1 MKRNQHTIGKDVT
14 YKGLG
19 LHSGMP
25 VTMTMHPAAPGAGII
40 FKRSDLPGG
49 PEVPAQSR
57 YITNTLRATT
67 LEKGEAKV
75 FTVEHVLSALYA
87 LQIDNCVI
95 EMDSPEPPVGDG
107 SAKTFCDMVQEAGI
121 ETQDEMIPILTLDT
135 SAAVYEDNKFIT
147 ALPYDGLRI
156 TFTSI
161 NPHPLL
167 GTQMRDVVID
177 HDSYMKEIAPART
190 IGFTW
195 ELEAMRKMGLGKGG
209 TLENAVVYSETECL
223 SQLRFPDELVRHKIL
238 DILGDISLVGPLHA
252 HIIAVLGSHKLNAEL
267 SEKLQALKKASR
279 NKGINPYAPPTF
291 QGGNYY
297 GRNTGKVTSER

>member
-25 VTMTMHPAAPGAGII
+25 VTMTMHPAAPGTGII

-107 SAKTFCDMVQEAGI
+107 SAKTFCDMVEEAGA

-267 SEKLQALKKASR
+267 SEKLQALKKDL
-279 NKGINPYAPPTF
+279 K
-291 QGGNYY
+291 
-297 GRNTGKVTSER
+297 E

>member
-107 SAKTFCDMVQEAGI
+107 SAKTFCDMVEEAGI

-267 SEKLQALKKASR
+267 SEKLQALKKGL
-279 NKGINPYAPPTF
+279 K
-291 QGGNYY
+291 
-297 GRNTGKVTSER
+297 E

>member
-40 FKRSDLPGG
+40 FKRSDLPGE

-267 SEKLQALKKASR
+267 SEKLQALKKDL
-279 NKGINPYAPPTF
+279 K
-291 QGGNYY
+291 
-297 GRNTGKVTSER
+297 E

>member
-25 VTMTMHPAAPGAGII
+25 VTMTMHPAAPGTGII
-40 FKRSDLPGG
+40 FKRRDLPGG

-107 SAKTFCDMVQEAGI
+107 SAKTFCDMVEEAGI

-267 SEKLQALKKASR
+267 SEKLQALKKDL
-279 NKGINPYAPPTF
+279 K
-291 QGGNYY
+291 
-297 GRNTGKVTSER
+297 E

>member
-25 VTMTMHPAAPGAGII
+25 VTMTMHPAAPGTGII
-40 FKRSDLPGG
+40 FRRSDLPGG

-107 SAKTFCDMVQEAGI
+107 SAKTFCDMVEEAGI

-267 SEKLQALKKASR
+267 SEKLQALKKDL
-279 NKGINPYAPPTF
+279 K
-291 QGGNYY
+291 
-297 GRNTGKVTSER
+297 E

>member
-25 VTMTMHPAAPGAGII
+25 VTMTMHPAAPGTGII

-107 SAKTFCDMVQEAGI
+107 SAKTFCDMVEEAGI

-135 SAAVYEDNKFIT
+135 SAAVYEDNRFIT

-267 SEKLQALKKASR
+267 SEKLQALKKDL
-279 NKGINPYAPPTF
+279 K
-291 QGGNYY
+291 
-297 GRNTGKVTSER
+297 E

>member
-25 VTMTMHPAAPGAGII
+25 VTMTMHPAAPGTGII

-107 SAKTFCDMVQEAGI
+107 SAKTFCDMVEEAGV

-252 HIIAVLGSHKLNAEL
+252 HIIVVLGSHKLNAEL
-267 SEKLQALKKASR
+267 SEKLQALKKDL
-279 NKGINPYAPPTF
+279 K
-291 QGGNYY
+291 
-297 GRNTGKVTSER
+297 E

>member
-1 MKRNQHTIGKDVT
+1 MNRKQHTIGKPVT
-14 YKGLG
+14 YKGNG

-25 VTMTMHPAAPGAGII
+25 VTMTMHPAPEGTGIV
-40 FKRSDLPGG
+40 FRRSDLEGQ
-49 PEVPAQSR
+49 PEVPAQSQ

-67 LEKGEAKV
+67 LEKGAAKV
-75 FTVEHVLSALYA
+75 FTVEHVLSALFA
-87 LQIDNCVI
+87 LQIDNCLI

-107 SAKTFCDMVQEAGI
+107 SAKTFVDMVLDAGIVEQEA
-121 ETQDEMIPILTLDT
+121 TIPVLTLNH
-135 SAAVYEDNKFIT
+135 SVAVYEGEKKFIA
-147 ALPYDGLRI
+147 ALPYDGLRV

-167 GTQMRDVVID
+167 GTQMLDVEITRDGYI
-177 HDSYMKEIAPART
+177 KEIAPART

-223 SQLRFPDELVRHKIL
+223 SKLRFQDELVRHKIL

-267 SEKLQALKKASR
+267 SEKLQALK
-279 NKGINPYAPPTF
+279 
-291 QGGNYY
+291 
-297 GRNTGKVTSER
+297 

>member
-1 MKRNQHTIGKDVT
+1 LKRKQYTLGKPVS
-14 YKGLG
+14 YKGNG

-25 VTMTMHPAAPGAGII
+25 VTMTMLPAGEGTGIV
-40 FKRSDLPGG
+40 FRRTDLPGT

-75 FTVEHVLSALYA
+75 FTVEHLLSALFA
-87 LQIDNCVI
+87 MKVDNCLI

-107 SAKTFCDMVQEAGI
+107 SAKTFCDMIEEAGI
-121 ETQDEMIPILTLDT
+121 VEQEAEIPVLTLEK
-135 SAAVYEDNKFIT
+135 SVAVYEGQKFIT

-156 TFTSI
+156 TFISI

-167 GTQMRDVVID
+167 GTQMVDVTID
-177 HDSYMKEIAPART
+177 HDTYMKEIASART

-195 ELEAMRKMGLGKGG
+195 ELEAMKKMGLGRGG

-223 SQLRFPDELVRHKIL
+223 SVPRFPDELVRHKIL

-252 HIIAVLGSHKLNAEL
+252 HIIAVLGSHKLNAGL
-267 SEKLQALKKASR
+267 SEKLQALK
-279 NKGINPYAPPTF
+279 
-291 QGGNYY
+291 
-297 GRNTGKVTSER
+297 

>member
-107 SAKTFCDMVQEAGI
+107 SAKTFCDMVEEAGI

-267 SEKLQALKKASR
+267 SEKLQALKK
-279 NKGINPYAPPTF
+279 
-291 QGGNYY
+291 
-297 GRNTGKVTSER
+297 

>member
-267 SEKLQALKKASR
+267 SEKLQALKRDLK
-279 NKGINPYAPPTF
+279 
-291 QGGNYY
+291 
-297 GRNTGKVTSER
+297 E

>member
-25 VTMTMHPAAPGAGII
+25 VTMTMHPAAPGTGII

-107 SAKTFCDMVQEAGI
+107 SAKTFCDMVEEAGV
-121 ETQDEMIPILTLDT
+121 ETQDEMILILTLDT

-267 SEKLQALKKASR
+267 SEKLQALKKDL
-279 NKGINPYAPPTF
+279 K
-291 QGGNYY
+291 
-297 GRNTGKVTSER
+297 E

>member
-25 VTMTMHPAAPGAGII
+25 VTMTMHPAAPGTGII

-107 SAKTFCDMVQEAGI
+107 SAKTFCDMVEEAGI
-121 ETQDEMIPILTLDT
+121 ETQDEMITILTLDT

-238 DILGDISLVGPLHA
+238 DILGDISLVGPLHV

-267 SEKLQALKKASR
+267 SEKLQALKKDL
-279 NKGINPYAPPTF
+279 K
-291 QGGNYY
+291 
-297 GRNTGKVTSER
+297 E

>member
-107 SAKTFCDMVQEAGI
+107 SAKTFCDMVEEAGI
-121 ETQDEMIPILTLDT
+121 ETQDEMIPILALDT

-267 SEKLQALKKASR
+267 SEKLQALKKDL
-279 NKGINPYAPPTF
+279 K
-291 QGGNYY
+291 
-297 GRNTGKVTSER
+297 E

>member
-25 VTMTMHPAAPGAGII
+25 VTMTMHPAAPGTGII

-107 SAKTFCDMVQEAGI
+107 SAKTFCDMVEEAGI

-267 SEKLQALKKASR
+267 SEKLQALKKDLNFR
-279 NKGINPYAPPTF
+279 L
-291 QGGNYY
+291 
-297 GRNTGKVTSER
+297 

>member
-25 VTMTMHPAAPGAGII
+25 VTMTMHPAAPGTGII

-107 SAKTFCDMVQEAGI
+107 SAKTFCDMVEEAGI
-121 ETQDEMIPILTLDT
+121 ETQDEMIPILALDT

-156 TFTSI
+156 TFTSS

-267 SEKLQALKKASR
+267 SEKLQALKKDL
-279 NKGINPYAPPTF
+279 K
-291 QGGNYY
+291 
-297 GRNTGKVTSER
+297 E

>member
-1 MKRNQHTIGKDVT
+1 MRRNQHTIGKDVT

-267 SEKLQALKKASR
+267 SEKLQALKKDL
-279 NKGINPYAPPTF
+279 K
-291 QGGNYY
+291 
-297 GRNTGKVTSER
+297 E

>member
-49 PEVPAQSR
+49 PEMPAQSR

-267 SEKLQALKKASR
+267 SEKLQALKKDL
-279 NKGINPYAPPTF
+279 K
-291 QGGNYY
+291 
-297 GRNTGKVTSER
+297 E

>member
-1 MKRNQHTIGKDVT
+1 VKRNQHTIGKDVT

-25 VTMTMHPAAPGAGII
+25 VTMTMHPAAPGTGII

-107 SAKTFCDMVQEAGI
+107 SAKTFCDMVEEAGI

-135 SAAVYEDNKFIT
+135 NAAVYEDNKFIT

-267 SEKLQALKKASR
+267 SEKLQALKKDL
-279 NKGINPYAPPTF
+279 K
-291 QGGNYY
+291 
-297 GRNTGKVTSER
+297 E

>member
-1 MKRNQHTIGKDVT
+1 MKRNQHTIWKDVT

-267 SEKLQALKKASR
+267 SEKLQALKKDL
-279 NKGINPYAPPTF
+279 K
-291 QGGNYY
+291 
-297 GRNTGKVTSER
+297 E

>member
-40 FKRSDLPGG
+40 IKRSDLPGG

-107 SAKTFCDMVQEAGI
+107 SAKTFCDMVEEAGI

-267 SEKLQALKKASR
+267 SEKLQALKKDL
-279 NKGINPYAPPTF
+279 K
-291 QGGNYY
+291 
-297 GRNTGKVTSER
+297 E

>member
-25 VTMTMHPAAPGAGII
+25 VTMTMHPAAPGTGII

-107 SAKTFCDMVQEAGI
+107 SAKTFCDMVEEAGV
-121 ETQDEMIPILTLDT
+121 ETQDEMIPMLTLDT

-267 SEKLQALKKASR
+267 SEKLQALKKDL
-279 NKGINPYAPPTF
+279 K
-291 QGGNYY
+291 
-297 GRNTGKVTSER
+297 E

>member
-1 MKRNQHTIGKDVT
+1 MKRNQHTIGKDVA

-267 SEKLQALKKASR
+267 SEKLQALKKDL
-279 NKGINPYAPPTF
+279 K
-291 QGGNYY
+291 
-297 GRNTGKVTSER
+297 E

>member
-121 ETQDEMIPILTLDT
+121 ETQDEMIPILPLDT

-267 SEKLQALKKASR
+267 SEKLQALKKDL
-279 NKGINPYAPPTF
+279 K
-291 QGGNYY
+291 
-297 GRNTGKVTSER
+297 E

>member
-25 VTMTMHPAAPGAGII
+25 VTMTMHPAAPGTGII

-57 YITNTLRATT
+57 YIPNTLRATT

-107 SAKTFCDMVQEAGI
+107 SAKTFCDMVEEAGV

-267 SEKLQALKKASR
+267 SEKLQALKKDL
-279 NKGINPYAPPTF
+279 K
-291 QGGNYY
+291 
-297 GRNTGKVTSER
+297 E

>member
-238 DILGDISLVGPLHA
+238 DILGDISLAGPLHA

-267 SEKLQALKKASR
+267 SEKLQALKKDL
-279 NKGINPYAPPTF
+279 K
-291 QGGNYY
+291 
-297 GRNTGKVTSER
+297 E

>member
-25 VTMTMHPAAPGAGII
+25 VTMTMHPATPGTGII

-67 LEKGEAKV
+67 LEKDEAKV

-107 SAKTFCDMVQEAGI
+107 SAKTFCDMVEEAGV

-267 SEKLQALKKASR
+267 SEKLQALKKDL
-279 NKGINPYAPPTF
+279 K
-291 QGGNYY
+291 
-297 GRNTGKVTSER
+297 E

>member
-25 VTMTMHPAAPGAGII
+25 VTMTMHPAAPRAGII

-267 SEKLQALKKASR
+267 SEKLQALKKDL
-279 NKGINPYAPPTF
+279 K
-291 QGGNYY
+291 
-297 GRNTGKVTSER
+297 E

>member
-25 VTMTMHPAAPGAGII
+25 VTMTMHPAAPGTGII

-195 ELEAMRKMGLGKGG
+195 ELETMRKMGLGKGG

-267 SEKLQALKKASR
+267 SEKLQALKKDL
-279 NKGINPYAPPTF
+279 K
-291 QGGNYY
+291 
-297 GRNTGKVTSER
+297 E

>member
-252 HIIAVLGSHKLNAEL
+252 HIFAVLGSHKLNAEL
-267 SEKLQALKKASR
+267 SEKLQALKKDL
-279 NKGINPYAPPTF
+279 K
-291 QGGNYY
+291 
-297 GRNTGKVTSER
+297 E

>member
-25 VTMTMHPAAPGAGII
+25 VTMTMHPAAPGTGII

-67 LEKGEAKV
+67 LEKGKAKV

-107 SAKTFCDMVQEAGI
+107 SAKTFCDMVEEAGI

-267 SEKLQALKKASR
+267 SEKLQALKKDL
-279 NKGINPYAPPTF
+279 K
-291 QGGNYY
+291 
-297 GRNTGKVTSER
+297 E

>member
-107 SAKTFCDMVQEAGI
+107 SAKTFCDMVEEAGV
-121 ETQDEMIPILTLDT
+121 ETQDEMILILTLDT

-267 SEKLQALKKASR
+267 SEKLQALKKDL
-279 NKGINPYAPPTF
+279 K
-291 QGGNYY
+291 
-297 GRNTGKVTSER
+297 E